1 MALLIE
7 VVGWLFVELIFYTV
21 FYAIGWVALMA
32 VTLGRYPGDFAI
44 RWRDPG
50 SLVDAELV
58 ALVGLLATVAAVVA
72 FVTLT
77 K

>member
-32 VTLGRYPGDFAI
+32 VTLGRYPGHFEV
-44 RWRDPG
+44 RWRSPDG
-50 SLVDAELV
+50 LVDAELV
-58 ALVGLLATVAAVVA
+58 ALAGLLVTVAAVIA
-72 FVTLT
+72 FVSLT